1 MGSCVLRGRESQPP
15 AKMNALTVVMMSL
28 TVLLSTL
35 AGGFLL
41 GFVFTALRLPLPV
54 PPLAGLIA
62 AAACLGGSATFELV
76 RQHWF
81 S

>member
-1 MGSCVLRGRESQPP
+1 
-15 AKMNALTVVMMSL
+15 MNALTVVMMSL

>member
-1 MGSCVLRGRESQPP
+1 MGSFVLRGRESQPP